1 MSESCEF
8 EMSKRK
14 GEAITDTEE
23 WDNEVIEWDSSTGI
37 YYVAGKP
44 VSLCQGVAMFDVK
57 KDDDEQV

>member
-1 MSESCEF
+1 MNEPQEF
-8 EMSKRK
+8 EMSTRK

-23 WDNEVIEWDSSTGI
+23 WDNEVIEWDSGTGI

-57 KDDDEQV
+57 EEDDEQV

>member
-1 MSESCEF
+1 MSESQDF
-8 EMSKRK
+8 EMSARK

-44 VSLCQGVAMFDVK
+44 VSMCQGVAMFDVK
-57 KDDDEQV
+57 DDDEQV

>member
-1 MSESCEF
+1 MNEPQDF
-8 EMSKRK
+8 EMSARK

-23 WDNEVIEWDSSTGI
+23 WDNEIIEWDSSTGI

-44 VSLCQGVAMFDVK
+44 VSTCQGVTMFDI

>member
-1 MSESCEF
+1 MSEPQDF
-8 EMSKRK
+8 KMSARK

-23 WDNEVIEWDSSTGI
+23 WDNEIIEWDSSTGI

-44 VSLCQGVAMFDVK
+44 VSMCQGVAMFDI